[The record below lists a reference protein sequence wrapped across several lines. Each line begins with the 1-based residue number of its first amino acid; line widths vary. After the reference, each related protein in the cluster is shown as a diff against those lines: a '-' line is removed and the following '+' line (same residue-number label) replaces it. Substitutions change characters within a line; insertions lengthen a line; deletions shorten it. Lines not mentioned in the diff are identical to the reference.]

1 MHALVG
7 GDQDFVTLLFN
18 PVYQV
23 SVDKA
28 VPPFLRC
35 RIDRVSVEVSPAG
48 GGGGGGRSM
57 IKQYLQGCSRARA
70 LLGNRP
76 RVEGRLLPS
85 IHPPAGTIP

>member
-7 GDQDFVTLLFN
+7 GDQDFVTLLFS

-23 SVDKA
+23 SVGKA

-35 RIDRVSVEVSPAG
+35 RIDRVPVEVSPE
-48 GGGGGGRSM
+48 GGGRSM

-70 LLGNRP
+70 LSGNLP
-76 RVEGRLLPS
+76 RVEARLLPS